1 MELSTQDT
9 LRLNVLLASR
19 PQAIRINE
27 NTLTVF
33 GLSEKGEAQI
43 QLNPTGRD
51 EQYVKRVRE
60 LLSGHVLGSPGG
72 YPVYLQRWT
81 RMGQMRDE
89 SLEQLLLLGEPE
101 AVVAAVCAPG
111 LTDELARRAWWA
123 MEDAGNARQMLKK
136 RQVVDGSMG
145 PVLAAYLVEHLP
157 FETEPEQQIE
167 TVRLVLQPGLL
178 EQADIE
184 GLWRKAQ
191 RKPAYYV
198 GFVLACPDS
207 LPPQAAPHPLLEEL
221 GQALEGQVAAGNP
234 LAGLLSRVLSG
245 PGQAFIDTM
254 FRVFEKPS
262 NQDVVNLGLHAVAV
276 YFAAA
281 RPEGPADATIDD
293 LLEEGGDWLQRD
305 PAARAV
311 LELPGIPAEMAQAL
325 RVLSGLGYGVVRP
338 VFRDST
344 AIGSLMRRKL
354 QPVMT
359 PVLEQLSGLRG
370 GSPTS

>member
-1 MELSTQDT
+1 MELSAQDT
-9 LRLNVLLASR
+9 LRLNVLLASN

-27 NTLTVF
+27 SSMTVH
-33 GLSEKGEAQI
+33 GLSASGEAQI
-43 QLNPTGRD
+43 QLNPTGRS
-51 EQYVKRVRE
+51 EQYVKRVKE

-101 AVVAAVCAPG
+101 AVVATVCAQG

-123 MEDAGNARQMLKK
+123 MEDAGNARHMLRK
-136 RQVVDGSMG
+136 QAVATGDMG
-145 PVLAAYLVEHLP
+145 PVLARYLVDHLP
-157 FETEPEQQIE
+157 FEAEPEQQIE

-178 EQADIE
+178 GEDEIT

-198 GFVLACPDS
+198 GFLAGRADA
-207 LPPQAAPHPLLEEL
+207 LPELPAAHPLHERHATTLR
-221 GQALEGQVAAGNP
+221 AWHAAGNE
-234 LAGLLSRVLSG
+234 LAGLLARVLS
-245 PGQAFIDTM
+245 PGGQGYLMTAL
-254 FRVFEKPS
+254 RVFDKPS
-262 NQDVVNLGLHAVAV
+262 NQDVVNLALDTIAD

-281 RPEGPADATIDD
+281 RPSGRVDAT
-293 LLEEGGDWLQRD
+293 LESLCDEAGEWCAGNPEVGALT
-305 PAARAV
+305 
-311 LELPGIPAEMAQAL
+311 ELDGLGADMLAAL
-325 RVLSGLGYGVVRP
+325 RILSGLGYGVVRP

-354 QPVMT
+354 QPVT
-359 PVLEQLSGLRG
+359 EPLLEICRRLQG
-370 GSPTS
+370 